1 MGKPTHDDA
10 KVMLQLVQMWP
21 FEATNWIWSDDF
33 EPDYETFAAARPGRS
48 AEDVGI
54 ANVRAVL
61 NWYETIGTLYK
72 YGLLNEDLLFD
83 WLAVHAVWDRVKA
96 HALAHREHNR
106 HMYENFEAMAAAQ
119 REWTAARDRAAA

>member
-1 MGKPTHDDA
+1 MSKPTHDDA
-10 KVMLQLVQMWP
+10 DVMLRLVQIWP

-33 EPDYETFAAARPGRS
+33 EPDHEKFMAARTGRGAS
-48 AEDVGI
+48 DEGL

-72 YGLLNEDLLFD
+72 NGLINEDLLFD
-83 WLAVHAVWDRVKA
+83 WLAIDAVWQRVKS
-96 HALAHREHNR
+96 HALAHREHNH
-106 HMYENFEAMAAAQ
+106 HMYENFEAMASAQ